1 MSNLIT
7 KPLMTPQKSYIK
19 TQTIK
24 LIPNSLFWF
33 LVGLLFTACNSSK
46 EVVQKKVKTYPDTTS
61 IVDINFNSEQD
72 ENSILLYLQM
82 QEEYALTLKQFN
94 SLFNSNLKRTGL
106 DKRFDSGE
114 IPKSKLYEIK
124 QSFFI
129 QVINEEILYQEGLR
143 NPDIRVLPQDIAK
156 KLSKEVLRNST
167 ERHITF
173 EQYLERIGLTN
184 QELSLAIKKNIFIKN
199 VQDNQMRFMTVSTP
213 DEIEDLYKQMVNSG
227 QFSKKFREVYLIEFP
242 SSSANITP
250 TQLEDFKDLAAFQKF
265 AKEESIHKS
274 AKMDGRIEDVPNT
287 RSIDQKNNPKLISNL
302 FFDDIWQFNTGV
314 ANYKKIGTRQFL
326 IWVNKEFDKQN
337 QLNQEVQQ
345 YLARILYNQK
355 KFKLEEMLTLKIA
368 NNFTFKVRINNELVP
383 LNLKKFIQKSIE
395 VLQNTEN

>member
-1 MSNLIT
+1 
-7 KPLMTPQKSYIK
+7 MTPQKSYIITHK
-19 TQTIK
+19 NK
-24 LIPNSLFWF
+24 LIPNSLFWLF
-33 LVGLLFTACNSSK
+33 ICLLFTACNSSK
-46 EVVQKKVKTYPDTTS
+46 EEIQKKVKAYPDTTS
-61 IVDINFNSEQD
+61 IADINFNSEQD

-114 IPKSKLYEIK
+114 IPKSKLNEIK

-184 QELSLAIKKNIFIKN
+184 QELSLAIKKSIFIKN
-199 VQDNQMRFMTVSTP
+199 VQDNQMRFMTISTP
-213 DEIEDLYKQMVNSG
+213 NEIEDLYNQMVNSG

-242 SSSANITP
+242 SSSASITP
-250 TQLEDFKDLAAFQKF
+250 TQLEDLKDLAAFQKF

-302 FFDDIWQFNTGV
+302 FFDDIWQFNIGV
-314 ANYKKIGTRQFL
+314 VNYKKIGTRQFL

-337 QLNQEVQQ
+337 QLTQEVQQ

-395 VLQNTEN
+395 VLQSKED

>member
-129 QVINEEILYQEGLR
+129 QVINEEILYQEGLNFR
-143 NPDIRVLPQDIAK
+143 EPRFLN
-156 KLSKEVLRNST
+156 
-167 ERHITF
+167 
-173 EQYLERIGLTN
+173 
-184 QELSLAIKKNIFIKN
+184 IKK
-199 VQDNQMRFMTVSTP
+199 
-213 DEIEDLYKQMVNSG
+213 
-227 QFSKKFREVYLIEFP
+227 
-242 SSSANITP
+242 
-250 TQLEDFKDLAAFQKF
+250 
-265 AKEESIHKS
+265 
-274 AKMDGRIEDVPNT
+274 
-287 RSIDQKNNPKLISNL
+287 
-302 FFDDIWQFNTGV
+302 
-314 ANYKKIGTRQFL
+314 
-326 IWVNKEFDKQN
+326 
-337 QLNQEVQQ
+337 
-345 YLARILYNQK
+345 
-355 KFKLEEMLTLKIA
+355 
-368 NNFTFKVRINNELVP
+368 
-383 LNLKKFIQKSIE
+383 
-395 VLQNTEN
+395 

>member
-1 MSNLIT
+1 M
-7 KPLMTPQKSYIK
+7 
-19 TQTIK
+19 
-24 LIPNSLFWF
+24 
-33 LVGLLFTACNSSK
+33 
-46 EVVQKKVKTYPDTTS
+46 
-61 IVDINFNSEQD
+61 
-72 ENSILLYLQM
+72 
-82 QEEYALTLKQFN
+82 
-94 SLFNSNLKRTGL
+94 
-106 DKRFDSGE
+106 
-114 IPKSKLYEIK
+114 
-124 QSFFI
+124 
-129 QVINEEILYQEGLR
+129 
-143 NPDIRVLPQDIAK
+143 PQDIAK

-395 VLQNTEN
+395 VLQSTEN